1 MIKKILFFL
10 GDRRNNR
17 LLYFFALTSLLL
29 ILLSYHGLTKSFYQQ
44 DEWMTIGFIKGGGLK
59 SFVSSYSLIQILTG
73 QGRVL
78 ALPLTYL
85 FFDLLAFKIYPL
97 AIFAMIFH
105 LFNSVLVFLVLR
117 KLSKNSFISFIS
129 GLFFSVAFIS
139 HQSLSWF
146 AAVTTTLP
154 AALFALLSLLHYLN
168 FLEGRKYR
176 SILLASIFL
185 VASLNFKESGLFLIP
200 FYPLFYLIVNRKRF
214 SFSKFLKSHWMII
227 GYGLLIF
234 LSRVSLVAKPAGTGV
249 AVTDSPY
256 VFEKIVS
263 HLLIYP
269 IASFSQIFL
278 YPPRLYSLAETL
290 QKVSY
295 PFINSSSLS
304 QLTAQTLTSEM
315 ISIFVSFFLITATLL
330 ITIFYKDLRK
340 ICFFAI
346 GYTLLA
352 TLPYIIFDKST
363 AYFETRFYY
372 LIVPGGA
379 LIFGIFSEVLRRV
392 LASLRVKPRNALL
405 ITILISLVFIA
416 RQSFFIRKDIER
428 DTKTASQRMSFVRE
442 LTLKFPSISEKTV
455 FYIDSDTDYSGVKI
469 PFQQGPGYTL
479 MVLYL
484 DSGNIPKDFVASSFL
499 WGMTEQGYKEKGGMG
514 FGYYWDYA
522 KLQEEIKKGTFSPD
536 VVYSFYYLDRKG
548 EIVNTIEGIRKELRH
563 QLQ

>member
-1 MIKKILFFL
+1 MTKKILFFL
-10 GDRRNNR
+10 GAQRNNR
-17 LLYFFALTSLLL
+17 LLYFFAFVSLLL
-29 ILLSYHGLTKSFYQQ
+29 ILYSYHGLTKSFYQQ
-44 DEWMTIGFIKGGGLK
+44 DEWMTVGFIKGGGLK
-59 SFVSSYSLIQILTG
+59 SFISSYSLPQIVSG

-85 FFDLLAFKIYPL
+85 FFDLLAFKVIPIT
-97 AIFAMIFH
+97 IFAAIVH
-105 LFNSVLVFLVLR
+105 LFNSILVFLVIR
-117 KLSKNSFISFIS
+117 KLSKNIFISFIS
-129 GLFFSVAFIS
+129 GLFFSAAFIS

-154 AALFALLSLLHYLN
+154 AAFFALLSLLFYLD
-168 FLEGRKYR
+168 FLEDRKHR
-176 SILLASIFL
+176 SVFLSSIFL
-185 VASLNFKESGLFLIP
+185 IVSLNFKESALFLIP
-200 FYPLFYLIVNRKRF
+200 FYPLYYLIAERNKF
-214 SFSKFLKSHWMII
+214 SLSKFLRFHWLIL

-234 LSRVSLVAKPAGTGV
+234 LSRASLIAKPAGTGV
-249 AVTDSPY
+249 AVTDSPL
-256 VFEKIVS
+256 VVEKIIS

-269 IASFSQIFL
+269 IASLSQIFL

-315 ISIFVSFFLITATLL
+315 ISIYVSFFLITLTLL

-340 ICFFAI
+340 ICFFTI

-379 LIFGIFSEVLRRV
+379 LLFGIFFEVLRRI

-428 DTKTASQRMSFVRE
+428 DIKIASQRISFIRD
-442 LTLKFPSISEKTV
+442 LIFKFPSIGKKTV
-455 FYIDSDTDYSGVKI
+455 FYIDGDTDYSGVKI

-479 MVLYL
+479 MVLYF
-484 DSGNIPKDFVASSFL
+484 DSGNIPKEFVASNFL
-499 WGMTEQGYKEKGGMG
+499 WGMTEQGYKKEGDFA
-514 FGYYWDYA
+514 FGYFWDYE
-522 KLQEEIKKGTFSPD
+522 KL
-536 VVYSFYYLDRKG
+536 R
-548 EIVNTIEGIRKELRH
+548 EGIRKKTFSVDEVFSLYYRGKSEELVDTTERIRKELKY